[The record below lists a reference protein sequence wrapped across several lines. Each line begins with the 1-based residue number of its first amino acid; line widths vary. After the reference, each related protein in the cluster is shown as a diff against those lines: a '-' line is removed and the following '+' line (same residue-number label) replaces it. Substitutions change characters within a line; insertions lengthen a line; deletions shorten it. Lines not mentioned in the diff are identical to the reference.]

1 MRHLLQRDGRSSEID
16 RASQR
21 AYSHYYLHMT
31 INGLFPHG
39 KYRPY
44 MCERLDNRNTTL
56 RSMDEYEFFKRKSS
70 NGGDDNLEKIV
81 FIQ

>member
-1 MRHLLQRDGRSSEID
+1 
-16 RASQR
+16 
-21 AYSHYYLHMT
+21 MT

-56 RSMDEYEFFKRKSS
+56 RSMDEYKFFERKSS